1 MPAEEAGFGI
11 WFTLSITWFLLSLA
25 WAMLMSVCSKTQR
38 NRFLLHKNTPNVT
51 VLFFLAFNFRSRVC
65 VFVFL
70 LLVWSV
76 LQLVAGGRLA
86 VLSCSMRPLVSESK
100 QRDATDYIYR
110 TSSAGCRV
118 RTAQRLTFQTSS
130 TSFDVLFFESKRRIH
145 HCPALPKADFQF

>member
-1 MPAEEAGFGI
+1 
-11 WFTLSITWFLLSLA
+11 
-25 WAMLMSVCSKTQR
+25 MSVCSKTQR

-76 LQLVAGGRLA
+76 LQLVAGGRLT